1 MTSGWRLGTA
11 VFVVALAAF
20 VALLPLSNCVA
31 NVSAGKTTEAGASR
45 CGFSKEKATAHSRRS
60 VPYTRRALEY
70 SDVIADDSRAAPG
83 HLIENLFARYAN
95 PVMPGTG
102 SLLAREM
109 PSFCMRK

>member
-1 MTSGWRLGTA
+1 MKVTA
-11 VFVVALAAF
+11 EG
-20 VALLPLSNCVA
+20 S
-31 NVSAGKTTEAGASR
+31 SR
-45 CGFSKEKATAHSRRS
+45 VHSK
-60 VPYTRRALEY
+60 ALEY

-95 PVMPGTG
+95 SVMPGTG